1 MRTQWRTGGVDEVK
15 KKKKHK
21 TRNMFASAREACRV
35 GLRGEE
41 RGGTWASTA
50 NNAGFAKLL
59 AVQRSIQ
66 ESILWAGDRVGGALA
81 GWLAAQ

>member
-1 MRTQWRTGGVDEVK
+1 
-15 KKKKHK
+15 
-21 TRNMFASAREACRV
+21 MFASAREACRV
-35 GLRGEE
+35 GLGGGEE
-41 RGGTWASTA
+41 QGGTWASTA

-66 ESILWAGDRVGGALA
+66 ESILWAGDGVGGALA